1 MAGPRATFTSRAD
14 VVQRA
19 MHDALAAGLA
29 AAGNQYA
36 DRVGRRLAFGYTSGD
51 FVTGNV
57 AGSVEVTPV
66 ERIPGGLEVKV
77 GSNVDYA
84 LFWELGHVNLFTARH
99 TATAEAFFAEGG
111 YQRVEIWRPFLVE
124 MRQQLGETIRSTAVG
139 IIEALAGR
147 GRSPVD
153 VVTGE
158 TRDQKRQRIRN
169 LVDR

>member
-1 MAGPRATFTSRAD
+1 MATVARFTSRRT
-14 VVQRA
+14 VVNRA
-19 MHDALAAGLA
+19 LHEALATGLA
-29 AAGNQYA
+29 AAGNEYA

-66 ERIPGGLEVKV
+66 QRTADGLEVKI

-84 LFWELGHVNLFTARH
+84 LFWELGHVNLFTRRYA
-99 TATAEAFFAEGG
+99 
-111 YQRVEIWRPFLVE
+111 RVEIWRPYLLE
-124 MRQQLGETIRSTAVG
+124 MRERLGETIRRTAVG
-139 IIEALAGR
+139 VIEALAGR
-147 GRSPVD
+147 GTSPVD

-158 TRDQKRQRIRN
+158 TRDQKRQRVRN

>member
-19 MHDALAAGLA
+19 MTDALAAGLA

-66 ERIPGGLEVKV
+66 ARTPSGLEVKV

-84 LFWELGHVNLFTARH
+84 LFWELGHVNLFTRRY
-99 TATAEAFFAEGG
+99 E
-111 YQRVEIWRPFLVE
+111 RVEIWRPFLVE
-124 MRQQLGETIRSTAVG
+124 MRQQLSETIRSTAVG

-153 VVTGE
+153 AVTGE